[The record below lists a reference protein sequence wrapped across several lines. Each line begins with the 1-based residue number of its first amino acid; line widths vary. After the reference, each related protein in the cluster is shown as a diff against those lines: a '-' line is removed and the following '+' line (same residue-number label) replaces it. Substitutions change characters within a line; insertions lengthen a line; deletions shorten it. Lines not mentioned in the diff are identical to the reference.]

1 MADKKSNSRLWEKV
15 GGWSFLAG
23 VVIAVILGV
32 MGERTPTTTNILLVL
47 GLIVGLLNITG
58 KEIVPFLV
66 ASVALIVSGLV
77 GGVSQALPGWL
88 TAILANIII
97 FVVPA
102 AIVASLKT
110 IYVLAAT
117 K

>member
-1 MADKKSNSRLWEKV
+1 MGGTRSKMADKKSNSKPWEKV

-58 KEIVPFLV
+58 KEIVPFF
-66 ASVALIVSGLV
+66 ID
-77 GGVSQALPGWL
+77 
-88 TAILANIII
+88 
-97 FVVPA
+97 
-102 AIVASLKT
+102 
-110 IYVLAAT
+110 
-117 K
+117 